1 MKVFI
6 DTNVILEYFMH
17 REKYEVAEKGGRGS
31 LTSVSRGG
39 VREQV
44 KLLCAAYY
52 DIIYMSRFCYD

>member
-6 DTNVILEYFMH
+6 DT
-17 REKYEVAEKGGRGS
+17 KVAGGA

>member
-6 DTNVILEYFMH
+6 DTNVILEYLWQGN
-17 REKYEVAEKGGRGS
+17 RS

>member
-1 MKVFI
+1 
-6 DTNVILEYFMH
+6 VI
-17 REKYEVAEKGGRGS
+17 KNQVDKDSGDKTVGA
-31 LTSVSRGG
+31 VSRGG